1 MKPIDTMDRR
11 ILEQLQTDGRM
22 TNQDIAARVGL
33 SAAATMRRVRA
44 LEQSGLIQGY
54 TVRLNPQ
61 ALGVGTTVYVDI
73 ALNSESGKVL
83 DEFEGAVMRVDE
95 VLECHLM
102 SGATDYKLKLA
113 IRDLADYER
122 IHRNVLA
129 QLPHVAKISSSFS
142 IRNVVPPR
150 QPRVP
155 R

>member
-1 MKPIDTMDRR
+1 MKPIDSVDRR
-11 ILEQLQTDGRM
+11 ILEQLQMDGRM

-44 LEQSGLIQGY
+44 LEDSGLIQGY
-54 TVRLNPQ
+54 AVQLNPQ

-73 ALNSESGKVL
+73 ALNSESGKAL
-83 DEFEGAVMRVDE
+83 DAFEHAVTQVDE